1 MNKKDDTARAEV
13 TEETAAKTEARETGT
28 EKRAAKRAGKAEKVS
43 GKVVYC
49 GPTVRG
55 VAKQYTVYSGG
66 MPRELE
72 EFIQKHPEAAALVV
86 PMDRFAQTRKRM
98 ETAGT
103 AEAMLYRKIKSEL

>member
-1 MNKKDDTARAEV
+1 MNKKDETARAEV
-13 TEETAAKTEARETGT
+13 TEETATKAEEREIGA
-28 EKRAAKRAGKAEKVS
+28 EKRANKKTSKAEKEN
-43 GKVVYC
+43 GKLVYC

-55 VAKQYTVYSGG
+55 VAKQYTVFSGG

-86 PMDRFAQTRKRM
+86 RVEHFAQTRKRV

>member
-1 MNKKDDTARAEV
+1 MNKKDESARAEL
-13 TEETAAKTEARETGT
+13 TEETENKAAERETGT
-28 EKRAAKRAGKAEKVS
+28 EKRVTKRAGKAEKVS

-72 EFIQKHPEAAALVV
+72 EFIQKHPEATALVV
-86 PMDRFAQTRKRM
+86 PVDHFAQTRKRI